1 MSQAPAVR
9 LQGVVKRFPGPG
21 DTPPFNA
28 VDQITAAVGAGRL
41 TGLVGPDAAGK
52 TTLLRLVAGLL
63 VADGGELHVFG
74 HGAGT
79 EAVRG
84 RVGYMP
90 QGFGLYEELTVGE
103 NLRLYADLHGLPAAE
118 RPARYEQLLHF
129 AGLGPFWD
137 RRAGR
142 LSGGMKQKLGLACT
156 LVHPPDLLLLDE
168 PTVGVDP
175 VSRRELWGIIYQ
187 LVEDGLSVVVS
198 TAYLDEAERCQ
209 DVLILHEGHLLH
221 QGEPDDFA
229 ERARGRTWNLT
240 GLPAEGRRGLLGR
253 VARQGDVAD
262 AVAQGGHIRVLAAQ
276 KDHAPALPTG
286 APPAAAYQAVAP
298 RFEDAFIARLLAG
311 FGGKATEDASSSFAE
326 HVGGQHRE
334 REDPALDIR
343 NVRRTF
349 GDFVAVDDMTFT
361 VSPGEVFGLLG
372 PNGAG
377 KSTLIKI
384 LCGLLPASSGTVR
397 VAGVDAGQAP
407 AAVRARLGYM
417 SQQFS
422 LYGDLSPRQNLRFF
436 ARAYGL
442 RGKAVGQR
450 VAWLLEEMQ
459 LEAVA
464 GASCRQ
470 LPLGYKQRLALAN
483 AVLHRPDI
491 VMLDEPTSG
500 VDPLARRAFWRRISQ
515 LADAG
520 VTVLVTTHFLEEAEY
535 CDRIGVI
542 YAGRLAALD
551 SPDALRAR
559 FADTG
564 NPDPTLEDAF
574 IGLVEQERERAE

>member
-1 MSQAPAVR
+1 MTPPSAVA
-9 LQGVVKRFPGPG
+9 LDGVVKRFPGPG
-21 DTPPFNA
+21 NAPPFPA
-28 VDQITAAVGAGRL
+28 VDHLTAEVGAGRL

-52 TTLLRLVAGLL
+52 TTLLRLMAGLM
-63 VADGGELHVFG
+63 VADEGRLRVLG
-74 HGAGT
+74 HEPGA
-79 EAVRG
+79 ESIRG

-90 QGFGLYEELTVGE
+90 QSFGLYEELTVGE
-103 NLRLYADLHGLPAAE
+103 NLRLYADLHGLPAAD
-118 RPARYEQLLHF
+118 RPARYDQLLHF

-156 LVHPPDLLLLDE
+156 LVQPPDLLLLDE

-175 VSRRELWGIIYQ
+175 LSRRELWSIIYQ
-187 LVEDGLSVVVS
+187 LVDDGLSVVVS

-209 DVLILHEGHLLH
+209 DVVILHEGRLLH
-221 QGEPDDFA
+221 QGEPADFA
-229 ERARGRTWNLT
+229 ECARGRTWTLE
-240 GLPAEGRRGLLGR
+240 GLPAEGRRGILAR

-276 KDHAPALPTG
+276 TG
-286 APPAAAYQAVAP
+286 QPPARPDGIPAEAAYQPVAP
-298 RFEDAFIARLLAG
+298 RFEDAFIARLLANAQGTKTDEANSG
-311 FGGKATEDASSSFAE
+311 FADHVSGK
-326 HVGGQHRE
+326 HGQRQG
-334 REDPALDIR
+334 PAIDIR

-349 GDFVAVDDMTFT
+349 GAFVAVDDVSFS

-384 LCGLLPASSGTVR
+384 LCGLLPASAGTVR

-442 RGKAVGQR
+442 RGRAVGQR
-450 VAWLLEEMQ
+450 TEWLLREMQ
-459 LEAVA
+459 LEEVA
-464 GASCRQ
+464 GAPSRQ

-491 VMLDEPTSG
+491 VLLDEPTSG
-500 VDPLARRAFWRRISQ
+500 VDPLARRAFWRRINQ
-515 LADAG
+515 LAEAG

-542 YAGRLAALD
+542 YAGELAALD
-551 SPDALRAR
+551 GPDALRDR
-559 FADTG
+559 FADAD

-574 IGLVEQERERAE
+574 IALIEQQREAAA